1 MSAPKRTPPHPNPL
15 PKGARE
21 PSPLPSGERKASQ
34 RAVEGAYKPKP
45 PKPMRSRA
53 KALRR
58 DATDVEKKLWQRLR
72 NRQMQGF
79 KFRRQHPLP
88 PFILDFACEEE
99 KLGIE
104 LDGGQHNE
112 AENIARDAARSAL
125 LATSGWR
132 IMRFWNNE
140 VNENIEGVLQVIA
153 DALTR
158 KRPQLVE

>member
-1 MSAPKRTPPHPNPL
+1 MH
-15 PKGARE
+15 
-21 PSPLPSGERKASQ
+21 
-34 RAVEGAYKPKP
+34 
-45 PKPMRSRA
+45 
-53 KALRR
+53 
-58 DATDVEKKLWQRLR
+58 
-72 NRQMQGF
+72 GF

-132 IMRFWNNE
+132 IVRFWNNE

-158 KRPQLVE
+158 KR